1 LVEGRRV
8 MDDLLFAFKRVHLA
22 GNRNALKLLAAFGVT
37 PARFDLM
44 RVLYGNRTFSMQQSW
59 LRAQLGVARAT
70 LSKMLKA
77 LEKAGLVERKEDEFD
92 RRTKRVTL
100 TYAARSLVW
109 NVLVA
114 LVRTREIAKVI
125 DAALERHPTKVEA
138 AVERKNVESI
148 AIRLLSRLARRWDSV
163 HVAFDAC

>member
-1 LVEGRRV
+1 MSAMGRW

-22 GNRNALKLLAAFGVT
+22 GNRHASKLLLAFGVT

-44 RVLYGNRTFSMQQSW
+44 RILYGNRTFSMSQSV

-70 LSKMLKA
+70 LSTMLKA
-77 LEKAGLVERKEDEFD
+77 LEKLGLVERKTHEFD

-100 TYAARSLVW
+100 TYAARSLMW

-114 LVRTREIAKVI
+114 LVRRRVLADVI
-125 DAALERHPTKVEA
+125 DRALMQHLPPVDPAAERG
-138 AVERKNVESI
+138 AVDSI
-148 AIRLLSRLARRWDSV
+148 AIRVLCALARRGESV